1 MAVTFRHDMPFGAQ
15 LTDAGVRFRLYAPA
29 AHRVDVAYGDGVDT
43 TRSAQ
48 LTALGSGWFEATL
61 DHARAGTRY
70 AYQIDGALAAVPDPA
85 SRFQPGG
92 VHAPSVVVDPA
103 EFLWPDDGWIGRP
116 WHEHVFYEVHVGTF
130 TPEGSY
136 AAAARKLDYLADL
149 GITAI
154 ELMPLAEV
162 PGTRNW
168 GYDGVLP
175 YAPTRNYGS
184 PNDLKALVA
193 ASHARG
199 IAIYLDVVYNH
210 FGPEGNYLHGYA
222 PAFYTDRF
230 KTPWG
235 AAIDV
240 SPERPDVRAFFIEN
254 ALYWMQEY
262 RFDGL
267 RLDAVHAIYDGAER
281 LFLHEL
287 ASAVHARADRPV
299 HLILE
304 NEANEAPLLE
314 RAFRAQWNDDEHHAL
329 HVLATNEHDGYYADY
344 AIRPSE
350 HLGRTLTAGF
360 SYRGQRSEHNGA
372 ARGWPSAHLPLSA
385 YVVFAQNHDQI
396 GNRPFGDRLTAIA
409 PPDAVEAVAAIYLL
423 APSVPLLFMGEE
435 WGASSPFQF
444 FCDFEPE
451 LARLVTQGRRN
462 EFGAFAA
469 FVDPAKRDVIP
480 DPSAMQTFERSALRW
495 DELEREPHAR
505 WLALY
510 RRLLRIRRCE
520 IAPRIVTVR
529 GTDAA
534 FTVLGE
540 RGLRA
545 QFRLDDATL
554 ALDANLSDASQSGF
568 ESPPRGLVVF
578 CTHDP
583 TYPGGE
589 APPWSV
595 RWTLA

>member
-15 LTDAGVRFRLYAPA
+15 RTDAGVRFRLYAPA
-29 AHRVDVAYGDGVDT
+29 ARRVDIVYGDAENA
-43 TRSAQ
+43 TRAAPLAVQ
-48 LTALGSGWFEATL
+48 GGGWFEATL
-61 DHARAGTRY
+61 DDARAGTRY
-70 AYQIDGALAAVPDPA
+70 GYRLDGASTTVPDPA
-85 SRFQPGG
+85 SRFQPDG
-92 VHAPSVVVDPA
+92 VHGSSLVVDPTSFA
-103 EFLWPDDGWIGRP
+103 WPDAGWNGRP
-116 WHEHVFYEVHVGTF
+116 WHEHVFYELHVGTF
-130 TPEGSY
+130 TPQGSY
-136 AAAARKLDYLADL
+136 GAASRKLDHLAEL

-162 PGTRNW
+162 PGARNW

-184 PNDLKALVA
+184 PDDLKAFIA

-199 IAIYLDVVYNH
+199 VAVYLDVVYNH

-222 PAFYTDRF
+222 PAFYTDRY

-240 SPERPDVRAFFIEN
+240 SPERLDVRAFFIEN
-254 ALYWMQEY
+254 ALYWTHEY

-287 ASAVHARADRPV
+287 ASAVRARSDRHV

-329 HVLATNEHDGYYADY
+329 HVLATSERDGYYADY
-344 AIRPSE
+344 AMRPLE
-350 HLGRTLTAGF
+350 QLGRTLTEGF
-360 SYRGQRSEHNGA
+360 AYQGQRSDHKGA
-372 ARGWPSAHLPLSA
+372 ARGTPSAHLPLDA
-385 YVVFAQNHDQI
+385 FIVFAQNHDQV

-409 PPDAVEAVAAIYLL
+409 SPQALEAVASVYLL
-423 APSVPLLFMGEE
+423 APSVPLVFMGEE
-435 WGASSPFQF
+435 WGASSPFLF

-462 EFGAFAA
+462 EFGSFAA
-469 FVDPAKRDVIP
+469 FADPTKREAIP
-480 DPSAMQTFERSALRW
+480 DPSAADTFERSRLRW

-510 RRLLRIRRCE
+510 RRLLEIRARE
-520 IAPRIVTVR
+520 IAPRIATVR
-529 GTDAA
+529 GNDAA
-534 FTVLGE
+534 FSLAGD
-540 RGLRA
+540 RGLHA

-554 ALDANLSDASQSGF
+554 ALDANLSDATQSGF
-568 ESPPRGLVVF
+568 ESPPRGLVLY

-589 APPWSV
+589 APAWSV
-595 RWTLA
+595 RWTLQ